1 MNGLPE
7 LTRAPRLTVAIPS
20 YRGRHLLEVILPSLA
35 AQRFRDFEVVVV
47 DDGSRD
53 KTAAWLA
60 ECWPGVVVHELPENV
75 GVTRA
80 LNVCIRSGQG
90 ELVGLFNNDI
100 ELDPDCLGEL
110 VSALDAHPE
119 AGWAG
124 GKQMNFHDRRL
135 IDGAG
140 DTFSWRRAGHRR
152 GHGEIDVGQ
161 YDAPCAI
168 FGACGGAAV
177 FRRSV
182 LEQVGPFDETF
193 FTFYEDIDWDFRA
206 QLAGFTCR
214 YVPSA
219 VAYHMGSA
227 TIGAGLSDFT
237 RYHLWRNT
245 LWVLA
250 KNTPARLLVRHGPE
264 IVLGQLLN
272 LAVAVRD
279 RTLLTWARAW
289 RDALREMPRMVRRRR
304 VIQAN
309 RRLDDRGIEAVI
321 RPTASR
327 P

>member
-1 MNGLPE
+1 
-7 LTRAPRLTVAIPS
+7 
-20 YRGRHLLEVILPSLA
+20 
-35 AQRFRDFEVVVV
+35 
-47 DDGSRD
+47 
-53 KTAAWLA
+53 
-60 ECWPGVVVHELPENV
+60 
-75 GVTRA
+75 
-80 LNVCIRSGQG
+80 
-90 ELVGLFNNDI
+90 
-100 ELDPDCLGEL
+100 
-110 VSALDAHPE
+110 
-119 AGWAG
+119 
-124 GKQMNFHDRRL
+124 
-135 IDGAG
+135 
-140 DTFSWRRAGHRR
+140 
-152 GHGEIDVGQ
+152 
-161 YDAPCAI
+161 
-168 FGACGGAAV
+168 
-177 FRRSV
+177 
-182 LEQVGPFDETF
+182 
-193 FTFYEDIDWDFRA
+193 DIDWDFRA

>member
-1 MNGLPE
+1 MSELPRP
-7 LTRAPRLTVAIPS
+7 TARPRLTVAIPT

-47 DDGSRD
+47 DDGSGDDTPR
-53 KTAAWLA
+53 WLS
-60 ECWPGVVVHELPENV
+60 ECWPEVTVHARAENV

-80 LNVCIRSGQG
+80 LNLCLNAGAG
-90 ELVGLFNNDI
+90 ELVGLFNNDL
-100 ELDPDCLGEL
+100 ELDPGCLESL
-110 VSALDAHPE
+110 VAALDAHPE

-124 GKQMNFHDRRL
+124 AKLLNFHDRGV

-140 DTFSWRRAGHRR
+140 DTFSWGRGGHRR
-152 GHGEIDVGQ
+152 GHGEIDTGQ
-161 YDAPCAI
+161 YDSPCAI

-177 FRRSV
+177 FRRCA
-182 LEQVGPFDETF
+182 LERVGALDETF

-206 QLAGFTCR
+206 QLVGFTCR

-237 RYHLWRNT
+237 RYHLWRNG

-250 KNTPARLLVRHGPE
+250 KNAPARLLVRHGPE
-264 IVLGQLLN
+264 ILLGQLLN

-279 RTLLTWARAW
+279 RTLGTWVRAW
-289 RDALREMPRMVRRRR
+289 RDAIRGLPHIIRRRR
-304 VIQAN
+304 AIQAH
-309 RRLDDRGIEAVI
+309 RSLDDRGLEAVI
-321 RPTASR
+321 GREATRP
-327 P
+327 